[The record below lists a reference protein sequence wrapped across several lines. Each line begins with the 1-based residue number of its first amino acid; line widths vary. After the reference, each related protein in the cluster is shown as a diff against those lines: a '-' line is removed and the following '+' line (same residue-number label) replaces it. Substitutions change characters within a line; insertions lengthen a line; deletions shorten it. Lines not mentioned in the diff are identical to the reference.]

1 MTGGAGPVAP
11 ARGPL
16 LARIGAALYAVAIS
30 RAVAIG
36 LAGLAL
42 VLGIGSFFLITGDAP
57 IGTTLVV
64 ALVYLNLAVLLLL
77 ATAVVVRVVRVWAER
92 RRGSAGA
99 KLHTRLVLLFGGVAV
114 APTIAVGILSG
125 VLFSTG
131 IQSWFGDPVR
141 LALDESMAAS
151 RAYLEEH
158 QNAIRVDALAMAADI
173 NRAAPL
179 IVQNRALFERIVQTQ
194 TVLRGLTEA
203 AVFDATTREVIAVG
217 GLASPSAPEEVP
229 VWARIFAAGGD
240 VAVITGDENRV
251 RALVKLDFGE
261 MTFLLIGRPVDPTVI
276 GHMVRTES
284 TVGEYRRM
292 ESRLSRLQVSLAII
306 FSVVALLILAAA
318 VLLGLLFAGAIARPV
333 ASLIF
338 AAERVRTGDLSARV
352 PEAGADDEIGSLTR
366 AFNRMIGQLE
376 ANRGEL
382 MEAYRQIDERR
393 RFTEAVLAS
402 VSAGVIGLDEQG
414 RIELANRS
422 AASLLEADV
431 AAAAGRPLGELVEE
445 MAPLVAAAL
454 AAPDRP
460 VTMEIA
466 IGPPGRR
473 RTLIARIAAETE
485 QGRGG
490 FVVTFDDVTELMSAQ
505 RKAAWADVAR
515 RIAHEIKNPLTPI
528 QLSAERLKRKYLREI
543 TTDPDTF
550 RACTDTIVR
559 QVGDIG
565 RMVDEF
571 SAFARMPQPR
581 IVASDIAEVVR
592 QAVFLQRQA
601 HPGIDWRVEGAGER
615 RVVPCDPR
623 LLGQALT
630 NLLKNAAESV
640 EAREAGEKRQ
650 AGEAPQ
656 MGEGGGGSI
665 ATRITDDAGAVLISV
680 EDDGEG
686 LPDEGRERLTE
697 PYETRKPKGT
707 GLGLAIVKKVM
718 EDHGGSLVLEDRQ
731 GGRGARVSLR
741 LPMPAGGDNARG
753 DGVRADATPAV

>member
-1 MTGGAGPVAP
+1 MTDAGAATTGVRAS
-11 ARGPL
+11 L
-16 LARIGAALYAVAIS
+16 LARLGAGFYAVAVS
-30 RAVAIG
+30 RGVAVG
-36 LAGLAL
+36 LAVLAL

-57 IGTTLVV
+57 IGTTAVV
-64 ALVYLNLAVLLLL
+64 VLVYLNLAVLLLL
-77 ATAVVVRVVRVWAER
+77 GTAVAVRVVRVWAER

-99 KLHTRLVLLFGGVAV
+99 KLHTRLALLFGGVAV

-141 LALDESMAAS
+141 MALDESMAAS

-173 NRAAPL
+173 NRASPL
-179 IVQNRALFERIVQTQ
+179 IVQNRVLFERIVQTQ

-203 AVFDATTREVIAVG
+203 AVFDGSTREVIAVG
-217 GLASPSAPEEVP
+217 GLASLSAPEEVP

-261 MTFLLIGRPVDPTVI
+261 LMFLLIGRPVDPTVI

-306 FSVVALLILAAA
+306 FAVVALLILAAA

-352 PEAGADDEIGSLTR
+352 PEAQADDEIGSLTR

-422 AASLLEADV
+422 AAALLETDV
-431 AAAAGRPLGELVEE
+431 AAAAGRPLAELVPE
-445 MAPLVAAAL
+445 MTPLVAAAL

-460 VTMEIA
+460 TTLEIA
-466 IGPPGRR
+466 IGPPSRR

-490 FVVTFDDVTELMSAQ
+490 FVVTFDDVTELVSAQ

-543 TTDPDTF
+543 TSDPETF
-550 RACTDTIVR
+550 RDCTDTIVR

-581 IVASDIAEVVR
+581 IVPSDVADVVR

-601 HPGIDWRVEGAGER
+601 HPSIGWPVEGAESR
-615 RVVPCDPR
+615 RIVPCDPR

-630 NLLKNAAESV
+630 NLLKNAADSV
-640 EAREAGEKRQ
+640 EARQ
-650 AGEAPQ
+650 AR
-656 MGEGGGGSI
+656 EGGDGTV
-665 ATRITDDAGAVLISV
+665 ATRIQEEADALVISV

-686 LPDEGRERLTE
+686 LPHQGRERLTE
-697 PYETRKPKGT
+697 PYETRKAKGT

-718 EDHGGSLVLEDRQ
+718 EDHGGSLVLEDRP
-731 GGRGARVSLR
+731 GGQGARVSLR
-741 LPMPAGGDNARG
+741 LPMAAAGDNAG
-753 DGVRADATPAV
+753 DGVRADAKPAA